1 MSRPLQRIVIVGGG
15 TAGWMTAAGLS
26 HFLRGKTREGGGPSI
41 TLVESDDIGTIGV
54 GEASIPTL
62 NGFNRL
68 LGIDEREFLE
78 RTQGTF
84 KLGIEFVDWTRKN
97 HRYFHPFGSFGQPLD
112 ICDFHHHWLRAHAAA
127 QGGDLDDYCLNTV
140 LARADRFGG
149 PSRDANTPLST
160 VGHAYHF
167 DAGLY
172 ARYLRSYAEQK
183 GVVRVEG
190 RITGVDQAPETG
202 FVSGV
207 TLANGT
213 RIEGDFFVDCSGFR
227 ALLIEETLKTGYID
241 WTDLLPCNRAVAVPS
256 ARTEP
261 ITPYTRATTRDAGWQ
276 WRIPLRHRTGN
287 GYVYS
292 AEHISEDEAAATLM
306 ANLDSQALDEP
317 RFLRFTTGRR
327 AKAWVKNVV
336 AIGLSAGFLEP
347 LESTS
352 IHLIQKGVLKLAK
365 CLPDLDFAPELMVE
379 FNQQTA
385 FDYEDVRDF
394 LCLHYKATERDDT
407 PFWAYNRNNTV
418 SDSLRHRMALF
429 EQSGRIFVTE
439 QELFKLPSWLAVLWH
454 QGVRPKGYDPIAD
467 ALPQADLDRS
477 LAFLSETFAKVTAQQ
492 PSHSAFLNANFK
504 G

>member
-1 MSRPLQRIVIVGGG
+1 MNMPLSKIVIVGGG

-26 HFLRGKTREGGGPSI
+26 HFLRGKGPRI

-62 NGFNRL
+62 TGFNQL
-68 LGIDEREFLE
+68 LGIDEREFVA

-84 KLGIEFVDWTRKN
+84 KLGIEFVDWTRAG

-112 ICDFHHHWLRAHAAA
+112 ICDFHHHWLRAHRN
-127 QGGDLDDYCLNTV
+127 GSGHDLDDYCLNTV
-140 LARADRFGG
+140 LMRGNRFAAPTREPG
-149 PSRDANTPLST
+149 SPLST

-172 ARYLRSYAEQK
+172 ARYLRAYAEQR

-190 RITGVDQAPETG
+190 RIVGVDQAAETG
-202 FVSGV
+202 FVTGVRLESGMV
-207 TLANGT
+207 
-213 RIEGDFFVDCSGFR
+213 IEGDLFVDCSGFR
-227 ALLIEETLKTGYID
+227 GLLIEETLKAGYID
-241 WTDLLPCNRAVAVPS
+241 WTGLLPCNRAVAVAS

-261 ITPYTRATTRDAGWQ
+261 VLPYTRSTARDAGWQ

-292 AEHISEDEAAATLM
+292 AEHIGDDEAAAVLL
-306 ANLDSQALDEP
+306 ASLDGEALGEP

-365 CLPDLDFAPELMVE
+365 CLPDMDFAPDLIDEY
-379 FNQQTA
+379 NRQTA
-385 FDYEDVRDF
+385 FEYDDVRDF

-407 PFWAYNRNNTV
+407 SFWAYNRHNAV

-439 QELFKLPSWLAVLWH
+439 QELFKLPSWLSVMWH
-454 QGVRPKGYDPIAD
+454 QGVRPRAYDPIAD
-467 ALPQADLDRS
+467 ALPATDLARS
-477 LAFLSETFAKVTAQQ
+477 LAFLRDTFAGAAAQQ
-492 PSHSAFLNANFK
+492 PGHSAFLDHHFK
-504 G
+504 ALDGA